1 MLLVL
6 ASDHHVVRVDCCV
19 YPQEFGD
26 LKTVVTRS
34 ELEDRTVDLVEALL
48 VPVRR
53 VLDETGMTKSMLDA
67 VTLVGGG
74 SRVPIIQEKVKKL
87 LKREQLDSVST
98 R

>member
-1 MLLVL
+1 
-6 ASDHHVVRVDCCV
+6 
-19 YPQEFGD
+19 
-26 LKTVVTRS
+26 
-34 ELEDRTVDLVEALL
+34 
-48 VPVRR
+48 
-53 VLDETGMTKSMLDA
+53 MLDA